1 MLKTYATAIAIV
13 LTCVVTAVMGRTVP
27 SLGFVNGMG
36 LVVASVLLY
45 NLGSDGDKPAIAP
58 AEAEEEDGK

>member
-1 MLKTYATAIAIV
+1 
-13 LTCVVTAVMGRTVP
+13 MGRTVP